1 MHAHTLIGSGRN
13 VGLLA
18 AEESSQLIE
27 QETAVVT
34 LLAIAAAVAFLARRA
49 NFPFTVALVIAG
61 FVAAGL
67 GELVTVEA
75 SADLILALLVPP
87 LLFEATLNLPW
98 KKLRNELVGI
108 LTLALAGTM
117 IGSLM
122 VGAVVHYLLDI
133 PWALSFGFGALISA
147 TDPVAVIA
155 FFKSLGT
162 PKRLTVLVEGESL
175 FNDAVA
181 VVVFGVALDVA
192 EGSSFELGGA
202 LGDFVIVSAGGLAV
216 GLVLGYIV
224 SEVIL
229 AAVDDALIE
238 TSTTLAIAFGSFL
251 VAEEFG
257 ALIGRDDLHFSGI
270 LAVVAAG
277 LMVGN
282 RGILN
287 TSPTTRQT
295 LEHFWEL
302 LTFLVNSLVFL
313 FIGLT
318 IGLRDLVAEWWPVLL
333 AVITVL
339 VVRVLLVYGLSSLTD
354 LVRPSRRVPLAYKHV
369 MFWGGLRGAI
379 SLALA
384 LIIQDNEVLADAV
397 GEEAVQTVVVMT
409 FGVVVFTLLVQ
420 GLSIAGLIRRLGL
433 AGLTAVELEQQTR
446 QAVIATRRAGQAA
459 IGKLGADGVIGH
471 DMADALSDLYAEDVH
486 AATVALQEHVAD
498 HPDLGA
504 EMLLQARREA
514 LIAEKAAVGE
524 IVRTG
529 LIEVR
534 VAEEITVELNH
545 RLAALEVLTERWAAP
560 SDEEAT

>member
-1 MHAHTLIGSGRN
+1 MTAAGID

-18 AEESSQLIE
+18 AEASSQLIR
-27 QETAVVT
+27 QETALVT

-49 NFPFTVALVIAG
+49 NFPFTVALVLAG

-98 KKLRNELVGI
+98 KKLRNELFGI
-108 LTLALAGTM
+108 LTLALAGTLA
-117 IGSLM
+117 GSLM
-122 VGAVVHYLLDI
+122 VGTVVHYALDI

-162 PKRLTVLVEGESL
+162 PKRLSVLVEGESL

-192 EGSSFELGGA
+192 EGSRFELGGA
-202 LGDFVIVSAGGLAV
+202 LTDFVVVSAGGLAV
-216 GLVLGYIV
+216 GLVLGYVV

-257 ALIGRDDLHFSGI
+257 ALIGQDDLHFSGI

-277 LMVGN
+277 LMVGT
-282 RGILN
+282 RGIEN

-318 IGLRDLVAEWWPVLL
+318 IGVRDLVAEWWPVLL

-339 VVRVLLVYGLSSLTD
+339 VVRLILVYGLTFFTD
-354 LVRPSRRVPLAYKHV
+354 LIRPSRRVPMAYKHV

-384 LIIQDNEVLADAV
+384 LIIQDNEALVDVV
-397 GEEAVQTVVVMT
+397 GEEAIQTVVVMT

-420 GLSIAGLIRRLGL
+420 GLSIAGLIRRLEL
-433 AGLTAVELEQQTR
+433 AGLTAIEREQQSR
-446 QAVIATRRAGQAA
+446 QAAIATRRAGQAA
-459 IGKLGADGVIGH
+459 IGKLGADGVLGQ
-471 DMADALSDLYAEDVH
+471 DLADALSTVYAEDVH
-486 AATVALQEHVAD
+486 AATVALQEHVAA

-529 LIEVR
+529 LIEFDVGEH
-534 VAEEITVELNH
+534 VTVELNH
-545 RLAALEVLTERWAAP
+545 RLAALEILAERWAVP
-560 SDEEAT
+560 TDTEGTR